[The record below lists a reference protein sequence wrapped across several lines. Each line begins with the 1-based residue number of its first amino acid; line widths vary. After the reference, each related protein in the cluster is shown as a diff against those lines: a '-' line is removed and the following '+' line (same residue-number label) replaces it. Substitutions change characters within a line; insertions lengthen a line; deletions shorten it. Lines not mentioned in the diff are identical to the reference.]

1 MMKDISPLDAELR
14 ALLDL
19 ERLRPDPPAELRAKV
34 RAGVVAAAVGLGA
47 VPAAAQAAGETAS
60 VVGSAAPLLAH
71 PFHLLVVTTALGAAV
86 VAGVALT
93 RPNHTQSP
101 VRTTPVATLP
111 ISAAPSIVAPPLAP
125 AEPTLS
131 LGARAATPPKPRA
144 RATAPAP
151 ALAVEPQASAP
162 SDPQLAVERTLLER
176 ARAALVAGRTG
187 QAIEAATMHQRRF
200 PEGRLVEQRERLWI
214 QALISSGDLTGARR
228 RLEDLERTYP
238 DSLFL
243 PDLRAALRSGR

>member
-1 MMKDISPLDAELR
+1 MMKDIPPLDAELQ

-47 VPAAAQAAGETAS
+47 VPAAAQAASGTAS
-60 VVGSAAPLLAH
+60 AAGSAAPLLAH
-71 PFHLLVVTTALGAAV
+71 PLHFLALTTALGAAV
-86 VAGVALT
+86 VAGVTLT

-101 VRTTPVATLP
+101 AGTTPVATLP
-111 ISAAPSIVAPPLAP
+111 IPAARSVEAPRLAPSEPTISLGEKAP
-125 AEPTLS
+125 A
-131 LGARAATPPKPRA
+131 PKPRA

-214 QALISSGDLTGARR
+214 QALISSGDLTEARQ